1 MGLAAWLQAFTGRL
15 YLTKRPVN
23 GLFTGGFGG
32 WGAELVAHFLPL
44 LQFVQVAQSGL
55 VLAPGILQ
63 TQLGIGRCGRGAG
76 FEARQF
82 QLCQLLPRVLDG
94 RIAALVF
101 QQTGFNAGIHAVRAR
116 VVLLQLRELL
126 RIVADGGGLAS
137 GL

>member
-1 MGLAAWLQAFTGRL
+1 MGFAVWLQAFTGRL
-15 YLTKRPVN
+15 YFNKRPVN
-23 GLFTGGFGG
+23 GLFTGSL
-32 WGAELVAHFLPL
+32 GAELVAHFLPL
-44 LQFVQVAQSGL
+44 LQFVQVTQGGL

-82 QLCQLLPRVLDG
+82 QLCQLLPRVLHG
-94 RIAALVF
+94 RIAALVL
-101 QQTGFNAGIHAVRAR
+101 QQTGFDAGIHAVQAR
-116 VVLLQLRELL
+116 FVLLQLRQCL

>member
-1 MGLAAWLQAFTGRL
+1 MGFAVWLQAFTGRL
-15 YLTKRPVN
+15 YFNKRPVN
-23 GLFTGGFGG
+23 GLFTGSFGSL
-32 WGAELVAHFLPL
+32 GAELVAHFLPL

-82 QLCQLLPRVLDG
+82 QLCQLLPRVLHG
-94 RIAALVF
+94 RIAALVL
-101 QQTGFNAGIHAVRAR
+101 QQTGFDAGIHAVQAR
-116 VVLLQLRELL
+116 FVLLQLRQCL

>member
-1 MGLAAWLQAFTGRL
+1 MGFAVWLQVFTGRL
-15 YLTKRPVN
+15 YFNKRPVN
-23 GLFTGGFGG
+23 GLFTGGFGSL
-32 WGAELVAHFLPL
+32 GAELVAHFLPL
-44 LQFVQVAQSGL
+44 LQFVQIAQSGL
-55 VLAPGILQ
+55 VLALSILQ

-82 QLCQLLPRVLDG
+82 QLYQLLPCVLHG

-101 QQTGFNAGIHAVRAR
+101 QQTGFNTGIHAVQAR
-116 VVLLQLRELL
+116 FVLLQLRQLL